1 MPSPAADLIVLDT
14 LGKLADHG
22 YGIGGY
28 CLACRRLFNV
38 SLTVLML
45 ERGRDCSPIGMAQ
58 LRWPAH
64 AIQYHGAE
72 QGPRLGFGRHVA

>member
-22 YGIGGY
+22 YGIDGY

-45 ERGRDCSPIGMAQ
+45 ERG
-58 LRWPAH
+58 
-64 AIQYHGAE
+64 
-72 QGPRLGFGRHVA
+72 